1 MTEGVRMPMN
11 LSGGFGKPMNGITD
25 IGDGVM
31 TPTVLNNMSAGKG
44 DTKRPVNPK
53 KYAQNYERIFGK
65 KNKTKTKK

>member
-1 MTEGVRMPMN
+1 
-11 LSGGFGKPMNGITD
+11 
-25 IGDGVM
+25 
-31 TPTVLNNMSAGKG
+31 MSAGKG